1 MVKPKRQYSDSE
13 KAEYLAALD
22 ANGGNLR
29 HTARQTGIALATL
42 QGWAQGRGVSSD
54 CSDLRTQKKEALSDR
69 LEVIAHS
76 LVDAI
81 PSAISGAN
89 LQQIT
94 TSLAIAIDKMLLL
107 KGQPTE
113 ITPVSNMTD
122 EERLRRLTE
131 LVQKAMARNPNIRL
145 SVLLPDDEKP
155 THPENLRKPYIASRV
170 RVSDVPGK
178 PQETSNHLACAR
190 EGVATAD
197 SKLRA
202 VACPTLREP
211 Q

>member
-22 ANGGNLR
+22 ANGGNVA
-29 HTARQTGIALATL
+29 HTARQTGVPRVTL
-42 QGWAQGRGVSSD
+42 QQWRNGTVSAD
-54 CSDLRTQKKEALSDR
+54 VPKLRQEKKEALSDR

-81 PSAISGAN
+81 PSAIAGAN

-155 THPENLRKPYIASRV
+155 THSENLRKPYIASRV